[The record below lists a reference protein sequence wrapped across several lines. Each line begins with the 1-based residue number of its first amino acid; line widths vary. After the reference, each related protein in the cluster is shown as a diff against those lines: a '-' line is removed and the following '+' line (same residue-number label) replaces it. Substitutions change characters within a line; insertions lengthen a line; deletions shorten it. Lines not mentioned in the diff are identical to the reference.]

1 MRERKHPSEL
11 QSSPPTRSV
20 GARCSLCSSP
30 WTSRTPPQS
39 LQHDGKHTWMENTT
53 FGPNFQNKTLSR
65 WGLFSPWDEEAVTLI
80 LVENSSCFRRY
91 SVRLYAAASKEKKK
105 KKKRSTSKS
114 MCDDEPAAHC
124 GFDPPDLTAEAYR
137 TVPPLCDVS
146 WPIKLSHTHAPPA
159 PAHNNTEHLTRFVS
173 ACTNPGGVNQQ
184 RDI

>member
-1 MRERKHPSEL
+1 MRAVL
-11 QSSPPTRSV
+11 AV
-20 GARCSLCSSP
+20 GRGSC
-30 WTSRTPPQS
+30 
-39 LQHDGKHTWMENTT
+39 DVNFGGKLVL
-53 FGPNFQNKTLSR
+53 FPA
-65 WGLFSPWDEEAVTLI
+65 LFSSTLR
-80 LVENSSCFRRY
+80 SC
-91 SVRLYAAASKEKKK
+91 VKGK

-114 MCDDEPAAHC
+114 MCDDEPAAHS

>member
-1 MRERKHPSEL
+1 
-11 QSSPPTRSV
+11 
-20 GARCSLCSSP
+20 
-30 WTSRTPPQS
+30 
-39 LQHDGKHTWMENTT
+39 MENTT

-65 WGLFSPWDEEAVTLI
+65 RGLFSPWDEEAVTLI

-159 PAHNNTEHLTRFVS
+159 PAHNNTEQICFSMHKPWRCQPAERHIEYYAHNVWKPTEANIVK
-173 ACTNPGGVNQQ
+173 
-184 RDI
+184 

>member
-91 SVRLYAAASKEKKK
+91 SVRLYAAASKEKKEKRK
-105 KKKRSTSKS
+105 KDQLVNQCVTTSLQ
-114 MCDDEPAAHC
+114 
-124 GFDPPDLTAEAYR
+124 LTAG
-137 TVPPLCDVS
+137 S
-146 WPIKLSHTHAPPA
+146 I
-159 PAHNNTEHLTRFVS
+159 HLTWQLKPTGLFLLS
-173 ACTNPGGVNQQ
+173 AMSPGPLNCPTHMHLLLLLTIIQN
-184 RDI
+184 I